1 MLPQI
6 KSKISSY
13 KKDTGFEVLMFINKA
28 GIFFFVYIHCT
39 PCIGIS
45 FNQILLSF
53 VHNIIEH
60 IESVNLFAMGHF
72 YQRDIVTL
80 TLYHLQINKEKT

>member
-28 GIFFFVYIHCT
+28 GIFFFVYIHVHCT

-45 FNQILLSF
+45 FNLILLSF
-53 VHNIIEH
+53 VHYIIEH

-72 YQRDIVTL
+72 YQRDIVTSL
-80 TLYHLQINKEKT
+80 LYIIYK

>member
-53 VHNIIEH
+53 VDYNFYEH
-60 IESVNLFAMGHF
+60 IASGNLAKSCLPCV
-72 YQRDIVTL
+72 I
-80 TLYHLQINKEKT
+80 K